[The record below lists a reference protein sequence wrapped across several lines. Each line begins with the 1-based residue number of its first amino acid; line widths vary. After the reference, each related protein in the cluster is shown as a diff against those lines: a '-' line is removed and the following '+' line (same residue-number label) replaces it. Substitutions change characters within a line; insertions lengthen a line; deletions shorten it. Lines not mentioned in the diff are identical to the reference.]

1 MAIIEIEGRRVV
13 VSPNVRIDWGP
24 DEEYVREQT
33 PLEKILFEE
42 KIALNAHM
50 AWWKVRN
57 SALEEIE
64 ELNEIIENADDEF

>member
-42 KIALNAHM
+42 KIALNAHI
-50 AWWKVRN
+50 AVRN